1 MKTTILVFAAVLV
14 AATTVVKANVINSI
28 QPNYRVEEVKIE
40 VVSPFCLAI
49 LKGDVE
55 TVRKLIEFGV
65 DVNEKSNGMT
75 PAIFAAR
82 YNKVEILEILV
93 ANGADLRI
101 KCDKGRTI
109 MKHAELSNAKET
121 IAFLGQVAK
130 EKKLARKNKRKRK

>member
-1 MKTTILVFAAVLV
+1 MKKTILVFAAALV
-14 AATTVVKANVINSI
+14 VATTVVKANVNAVL
-28 QPNYRVEEVKIE
+28 PNYK
-40 VVSPFCLAI
+40 VVNVALETVNPFCMAI

-55 TVRKLIEFGV
+55 TVRKLIEFGE
-65 DVNEKSNGMT
+65 DVNKKSNGMT

-93 ANGADLRI
+93 ANGADIRI

-121 IAFLGQVAK
+121 IAFLEQVAK